1 MKKLLHSSLQRRT
14 AFALIITTSTI
25 ALAASGQ
32 DAVLS
37 RYAQLAKTS
46 DDKFV
51 DFSADRGKAFYLA
64 VHSEGSSETPS
75 CSTCHTQDPRNMG
88 QTRAG
93 KDIAPMAVSKTP
105 DRFTDFEKTE
115 KWFGRNCK
123 SVLGRE
129 CTPIEKGDFISFL
142 SSQ

>member
-1 MKKLLHSSLQRRT
+1 MKKFFYSLLQRRT
-14 AFALIITTSTI
+14 TFVLAIATSTI

-32 DAVLS
+32 DAVLG
-37 RYAQLAKTS
+37 RYAQLAKAS

-51 DFSADRGKAFYLA
+51 NFSVDHGRAFYLA
-64 VHSEGSSETPS
+64 VHGEGSSETPS
-75 CSTCHTQDPRNMG
+75 CSTCHTKDPKNMG

-129 CTPIEKGDFISFL
+129 CTPVEKGDFISFL